1 MKRARFLTPI
11 VTAFDAEGNLDIK
24 ANRRIY
30 DTQIDGGIEGIVVMG
45 STGEFFSMP
54 TEQKKELI
62 DLALIHVRNRIKVYV
77 GTGCMSVEDTIA
89 LSNYALEVGAEAVMI
104 ISPYYFA
111 LSDRS
116 VEEFYDKVARA
127 VEGRIYLYNYP
138 ARTGH
143 DLSPEVT
150 LRLLRKH
157 KNIVGYKDT
166 VTEMGHTRKLIT
178 TIHKEF
184 PDFEIFSGFDE
195 NFVHNLISGG
205 SGCIGG
211 LSNLYPKLITAWVH
225 AMNQEDTKKIVKI
238 QRVVNDLMDI
248 YAIGTPFIPVM
259 KRAMMMSGVKMTDH
273 CTSPFL
279 PVDSGQVEALE
290 KLMKKVEDPIREILE
305 GTEG

>member
-1 MKRARFLTPI
+1 MKRAKFLTPI

-116 VEEFYDKVARA
+116 VEEFYDKVAQA

-238 QRVVNDLMDI
+238 QRVVNELMDI

-259 KRAMMMSGVKMTDH
+259 KRAMMMSGVEMTDH

-279 PVDSGQVEALE
+279 PADAGQVEVLE
-290 KLMKKVEDPIREILE
+290 RLMKKVEGPIREILE

>member
-30 DTQIDGGIEGIVVMG
+30 DTQIEGGIDGIVVMG
-45 STGEFFSMP
+45 STGEFFGMP

-62 DLALIHVRNRIKVYV
+62 DLALIHARNRIKVYV

-116 VEEFYDKVARA
+116 VEEFYDQVARA

-138 ARTGH
+138 ARTGY

-178 TIHKEF
+178 TIHAEF

-211 LSNLYPKLITAWVH
+211 LSNLYPKLMSAWVH
-225 AMNQEDTKKIVKI
+225 AMNQEDTRRIVKI

-248 YAIGTPFIPVM
+248 YAIGTPFIPIM
-259 KRAMMMSGVKMTDH
+259 KRAMMMSGVEMQDY

-279 PVDSGQVEALE
+279 PADDAQMEVL
-290 KLMKKVEDPIREILE
+290 KRLMDKVEGPIREILE
-305 GTEG
+305 QPKG

>member
-30 DTQIDGGIEGIVVMG
+30 DTQIEGGIEGIVVMG
-45 STGEFFSMP
+45 STGEFFSMT

-116 VEEFYDKVARA
+116 VEEFYDQVARA

-138 ARTGH
+138 ARTGY
-143 DLSPEVT
+143 DLSPEIT

-157 KNIVGYKDT
+157 KNIVGYKW
-166 VTEMGHTRKLIT
+166 VYKL
-178 TIHKEF
+178 
-184 PDFEIFSGFDE
+184 
-195 NFVHNLISGG
+195 
-205 SGCIGG
+205 
-211 LSNLYPKLITAWVH
+211 
-225 AMNQEDTKKIVKI
+225 
-238 QRVVNDLMDI
+238 
-248 YAIGTPFIPVM
+248 
-259 KRAMMMSGVKMTDH
+259 KRN
-273 CTSPFL
+273 
-279 PVDSGQVEALE
+279 
-290 KLMKKVEDPIREILE
+290 
-305 GTEG
+305 

>member
-1 MKRARFLTPI
+1 MKRAKFLTPI

-30 DTQIDGGIEGIVVMG
+30 DTQIEGGIEGIVVMG

-104 ISPYYFA
+104 ISPYYYA

-116 VEEFYDKVARA
+116 VEEFYDKVAQA

-138 ARTGH
+138 ERTGY
-143 DLSPEVT
+143 DLSPGVT

-211 LSNLYPKLITAWVH
+211 LSNLYPRLMSDWAH
-225 AMNQEDTKKIVKI
+225 AMNQEDTRRIVQI

-248 YAIGTPFIPVM
+248 YAIGTPFIPIM
-259 KRAMMMSGVKMTDH
+259 KRAMMMSGIEMQDY

-279 PVDSGQVEALE
+279 PADEAQIQALE
-290 KLMKKVEDPIREILE
+290 KLLEKVEGPIREIME
-305 GTEG
+305 QAKG